1 VRALLLLRHTSA
13 GDRLESPEVDR
24 RRPLD
29 GIGRADARRLVETL
43 ADRPLERIVSSPHR
57 RCVETVRPLAEARA
71 LEVELTE
78 SLSPDAQVAATLAV
92 LHELPANA
100 LVCTHREVIERL
112 FGGSVSCEKGGAWVL
127 EQRGSRWLPAEYLPP
142 PTPPEARRS
151 TALVRVAGSR
161 GRSR

>member
-1 VRALLLLRHTSA
+1 MMLLRHASA
-13 GDRLESPEVDR
+13 GDRLDSPAVDR
-24 RRPLD
+24 NRPLD
-29 GIGRADARRLVETL
+29 RIGRTDARKLVKTL
-43 ADRPLERIVSSPHR
+43 ADRPVERIVSSPHR
-57 RCVETVRPLAEARA
+57 RCVETVRPLAEARG

-78 SLSPDAQVAATLAV
+78 SLSPDARVADTLAV

-100 LVCTHREVIERL
+100 LVCTHREVIARL

-151 TALVRVAGSR
+151 TALVRVASSRGGSR
-161 GRSR
+161 